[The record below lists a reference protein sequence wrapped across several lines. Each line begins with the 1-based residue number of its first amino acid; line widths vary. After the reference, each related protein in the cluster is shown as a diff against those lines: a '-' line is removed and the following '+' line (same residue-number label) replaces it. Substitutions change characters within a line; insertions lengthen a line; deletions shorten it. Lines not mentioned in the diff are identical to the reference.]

1 MLGMMRGLT
10 FPLALV
16 LGGLMAAAFAGRAQ
30 EGLLARLQKAT
41 PEQLQALLPRFPAA
55 DADRDGVLAREEAL
69 AYARQRERSP
79 EATAGTARGLPAPTH
94 ADVAYGPH
102 DRHVL
107 DFWRAPGEGPRPL
120 VVFIHGGGFT
130 GGDKSKW
137 RQSRDIARLR
147 EGGISCAAINYRLR
161 EHAPIQDILRDVARS
176 VQFLRAQAAAYGID
190 KDRVAAWG
198 GSAGAGSSL
207 WLGTRDDLAD
217 PDHAEPLRRESS
229 RVQAVVLQATQA
241 TYDLTRWEAFL
252 GPADPA
258 WWTSP
263 DEAARFYHFSTQADL
278 AKPEAAPILR
288 ECDMLGWI
296 SRGDAPVFVSNPMPD
311 APASNRGH
319 YLHHPAHAREIQRH
333 CEQAGVPC
341 HWLQAPV
348 PPAVTDP
355 VEFVRLTF
363 GLQAAE

>member
-1 MLGMMRGLT
+1 MRRLT
-10 FPLALV
+10 FALAFV
-16 LGGLMAAAFAGRAQ
+16 LGGLMVAGFSGPAR
-30 EGLLARLQKAT
+30 ESMLARLQKAT

-55 DADRDGVLAREEAL
+55 DADRDGQLTREEAL
-69 AYARQRERSP
+69 AYARRQDRSP
-79 EATAGTARGLPAPTH
+79 ESTAGMIRGAPPPTH

-102 DRHVL
+102 ERHGL
-107 DFWRAPGEGPRPL
+107 DFWRAPGDGSRPL

-137 RQSRDIARLR
+137 RQSREIVRLL
-147 EGGISCAAINYRLR
+147 EAGISCAAINYRLR
-161 EHAPIQDILRDVARS
+161 QHAPIQDILRDVARS
-176 VQFLRAQAAAYGID
+176 VQFLRQQAEAYGID
-190 KDRVAAWG
+190 KGRVAAWG

-207 WLGTRDDLAD
+207 WLGCRDDLAD
-217 PDHAEPLRRESS
+217 PDHADPVRRESS
-229 RVQAVVLQATQA
+229 RVQAVVLNATQA

-263 DEAARFYHFSTQADL
+263 DEAAAFYHFRVMADL
-278 AKPEAAPILR
+278 AKPEAAPVLR

-296 SRGDAPVFVSNPMPD
+296 SREDAPVFVSNPMPD
-311 APASNRGH
+311 TPARSRGH

-348 PPAVTDP
+348 PPALTDP
-355 VEFVRLTF
+355 VAFVRSTF
-363 GLQAAE
+363 GLQADE

>member
-1 MLGMMRGLT
+1 MLRKMT

-16 LGGLMAAAFAGRAQ
+16 LGGLMTVAFSGRAQ
-30 EGLLARLQKAT
+30 QGVLTRLQKAT
-41 PEQLQALLPRFPAA
+41 PEQLQALLPRFPEA
-55 DADRDGVLAREEAL
+55 DANRDGVLTREEAMTH
-69 AYARQRERSP
+69 ARLRGPSP
-79 EATAGTARGLPAPTH
+79 EAAADTGRQPVAPTH

-102 DRHVL
+102 ERHVL
-107 DFWRAPGEGPRPL
+107 DFWRAPGDGSRPL

-130 GGDKSKW
+130 GGDKAKW
-137 RQSRDIARLR
+137 RQSREIVRLL
-147 EGGISCAAINYRLR
+147 EAGISCAAINYRLR
-161 EHAPIQDILRDVARS
+161 QHAPIQDILRDVARS
-176 VQFLRAQAAAYGID
+176 VQFLRRQAEVYGID
-190 KDRVAAWG
+190 KARVAAWG

-207 WLGTRDDLAD
+207 WLGCRDDLAD
-217 PDHAEPLRRESS
+217 PDHADPVQRESS
-229 RVQAVVLQATQA
+229 RVQAVVLNATQA

-263 DEAARFYHFSTQADL
+263 DEAAAFYHFRVMADL
-278 AKPEAAPILR
+278 AKPEAAPVLK

-296 SRGDAPVFVSNPMPD
+296 SREDAPVFVSNPMPD
-311 APASNRGH
+311 APARHRGH

-341 HWLQAPV
+341 HWLQAPE

-355 VEFVRLTF
+355 VEFVRSTF
-363 GLQAAE
+363 GLQAAD